1 MNDYKSIWQKYTKNK
16 NEFTIEE
23 YESLQL
29 EIAYLKKQLSTQSK
43 LVTQLKQDAYQDSLT
58 KVWNRRKFQ
67 EDLEK
72 SLEFNHRYKRTSGVL
87 FIDLNHFKAINDS
100 LGHLAGDAV
109 LQHISKVLVNNCRT
123 NDEVYRLGGDEFVI
137 IMPEA
142 TEEVASAK
150 SNQLTNI
157 IANSKCRFKD
167 NDICLSASI
176 GACSINHL
184 SKKDDVLE
192 NADKQMYKI
201 KQEFHSLQLVS

>member
-1 MNDYKSIWQKYTKNK
+1 MNDYKSIWQKYTKSK

-43 LVTQLKQDAYQDSLT
+43 LVKQLKQDAYQDSLT

-137 IMPEA
+137 LVPDTNLKQSKFIGERILNSISQA
-142 TEEVASAK
+142 T
-150 SNQLTNI
+150 
-157 IANSKCRFKD
+157 F
-167 NDICLSASI
+167 
-176 GACSINHL
+176 
-184 SKKDDVLE
+184 
-192 NADKQMYKI
+192 
-201 KQEFHSLQLVS
+201 FVS